1 MEPDEILPNGEI
13 SPQMFYIT
21 NADSNVQISSSGRA
35 TVTAYSGRDSE
46 TQVITSDEVSYWCQG
61 MGGLRINKVQ

>member
-13 SPQMFYIT
+13 SPQMLYIT
-21 NADSNVQISSSGRA
+21 NADSNVQISSSSRA

-46 TQVITSDEVSYWCQG
+46 TQVITSDEVSY
-61 MGGLRINKVQ
+61 

>member
-46 TQVITSDEVSYWCQG
+46 TQVITSDEVSY
-61 MGGLRINKVQ
+61 